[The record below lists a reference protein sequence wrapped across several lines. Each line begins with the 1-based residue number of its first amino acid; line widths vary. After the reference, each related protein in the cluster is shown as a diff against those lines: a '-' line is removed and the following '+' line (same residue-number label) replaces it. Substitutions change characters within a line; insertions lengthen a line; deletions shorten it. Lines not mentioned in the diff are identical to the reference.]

1 LVLAEVVFVT
11 GPSSIDRETID
22 TQLKILQTYTDGKM
36 KRYGLLFSVNGGAF
50 ALARFSSDKGLAIN
64 PAVIASGAIF
74 FTVLMTLDIWMFG
87 IAMRKQ
93 FERVQDGLFGQ
104 HGRIILLGLALLLVA
119 AWGLAAGFQFAD
131 WVRIGGV
138 LVLGA
143 LWLIKAHRDIARRIE
158 KRNRQAANTPAT

>member
-1 LVLAEVVFVT
+1 MKITLKTQSLPFPVAATVGVGFVT

-22 TQLKILQTYTDGKM
+22 TQLKILQAYTDGKM

-93 FERVQDGLFGQ
+93 FESVQDGLLTARPDHSARTGT
-104 HGRIILLGLALLLVA
+104 
-119 AWGLAAGFQFAD
+119 AAGCCMGSC
-131 WVRIGGV
+131 GGLPV
-138 LVLGA
+138 G
-143 LWLIKAHRDIARRIE
+143 
-158 KRNRQAANTPAT
+158 

>member
-1 LVLAEVVFVT
+1 MTAP
-11 GPSSIDRETID
+11 GSIDRETID
-22 TQLKILQTYTDGKM
+22 TQLKILQAYTDGKM

-50 ALARFSSDKGLAIN
+50 ALARFSSDKGVVIS
-64 PAVIASGAIF
+64 PAVIAFGAIF

-104 HGRIILLGLALLLVA
+104 HGRLILLGLTLLLVV
-119 AWGLAAGFQFAD
+119 AWALAAGFKLAD
-131 WVRIGGV
+131 WVRIGAV

-143 LWLIKAHRDIARRIE
+143 LWLIKAHRDIVRRVE
-158 KRNRQAANTPAT
+158 NHNPQAANP